1 LIDEGYLMRKIFLL
15 AIVFLSS
22 KTVAG
27 EWVTLEPENLLQYE
41 VAQQGALSFA
51 NEGFYIKHKTKF
63 TTSLTCAK
71 KEFVV
76 FTDPKMI
83 DRALS
88 SLMFAISTNKKMSF
102 YVNGCNNEYIH
113 AKAFVYIL

>member
-1 LIDEGYLMRKIFLL
+1 MRKFFLL
-15 AIVFLSS
+15 AMILLSP
-22 KTVAG
+22 KIIAG

-41 VAQQGALSFA
+41 VAQQDALSYA
-51 NEGFYIKHKTKF
+51 NEGLYIRHKTKF
-63 TTSLTCAK
+63 TTTLACAK

-88 SLMFAISTNKKMSF
+88 SLMFAISSNKTLKF
-102 YVNGCNNEYIH
+102 YVTGCDNEYIH
-113 AKAFVYIL
+113 AKLFMFIL